1 MKRSRLTWYLLAAL
15 LALVPVGIRVMTW
28 KWSWSQPVDPA
39 MAQAGEELFKHEW
52 MPGDPLA
59 EGLHL
64 CGELGMHELGRRLL
78 RPVPAEPG
86 QRAGRETRAARN
98 QVRGGNTTRPNL
110 ITVSRRWPRPRR
122 GRIRANAAARGSDLG
137 ERSDR
142 RFLEGCEGEHCRL
155 ET

>member
-59 EGLHL
+59 SAGDGL
-64 CGELGMHELGRRLL
+64 G
-78 RPVPAEPG
+78 PVF
-86 QRAGRETRAARN
+86 
-98 QVRGGNTTRPNL
+98 
-110 ITVSRRWPRPRR
+110 
-122 GRIRANAAARGSDLG
+122 NAASCTACHHQGGLGGSG
-137 ERSDR
+137 G
-142 RFLEGCEGEHCRL
+142 LESNVTTFTVHANGVTRQGV
-155 ET
+155 